1 MLLVKLV
8 GSRLVIVN
16 FWGVKSCKWGS
27 DLWRVSVPNPSG
39 CSRVN
44 SIYLLIVKKTFS
56 CLEKRWNI
64 LVVTNLNGL
73 NWPIT
78 DIHYQIGHF
87 LITETRNKPTP
98 ELKSKGQE
106 KDISSI
112 YLPKES
118 WCSNINIRQNKI
130 YVKMIDMNKEG

>member
-1 MLLVKLV
+1 MKYISSHKFKWVKLTDY
-8 GSRLVIVN
+8 RHTL
-16 FWGVKSCKWGS
+16 S
-27 DLWRVSVPNPSG
+27 DR
-39 CSRVN
+39 
-44 SIYLLIVKKTFS
+44 T
-56 CLEKRWNI
+56 
-64 LVVTNLNGL
+64 
-73 NWPIT
+73 
-78 DIHYQIGHF
+78 F